1 MSERFRLMELRDFG
15 DARGGMCVLEGG
27 QTLPFEIRRIFYDF
41 HTTGAEMRGNHANRR
56 SQFAFVSVAGS
67 CTVDA
72 DDGTE
77 NQSFLLDDPHKLLWL
92 DRMTWKTM
100 RDFSPDNVLLVL
112 SDCHYDAG
120 EYIRDYDEFLAIC
133 RKKETS

>member
-77 NQSFLLDDPHKLLWL
+77 KQSFLLDDPH
-92 DRMTWKTM
+92 
-100 RDFSPDNVLLVL
+100 
-112 SDCHYDAG
+112 
-120 EYIRDYDEFLAIC
+120 
-133 RKKETS
+133 